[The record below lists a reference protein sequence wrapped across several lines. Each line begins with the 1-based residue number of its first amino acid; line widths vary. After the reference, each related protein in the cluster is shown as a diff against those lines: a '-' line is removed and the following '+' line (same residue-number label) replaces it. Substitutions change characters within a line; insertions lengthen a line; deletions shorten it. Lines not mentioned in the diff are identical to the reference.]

1 MWRSWTCRTSNSIE
15 RSHRQRVE
23 TLLPRVDAV
32 AWVTDPEKYHD
43 AVLHDD
49 FLRRWVPRLDRQ
61 VVVLNKIDRLSP
73 ESAQGIR
80 RDLER
85 ELGAE
90 GAVGARRRPPVLLVA
105 AAPAGYAYANT
116 AGPDLTELRAW
127 LSEAVEAKAVVTAR
141 LAASIRTA
149 IASLAAD
156 AGIRIDTR
164 PSPILDGPARRAA
177 IDRATEELLRVVDL
191 PAVERQAVA
200 ATRAKARARGAGPL
214 GFITSRIYRYSGR
227 EFGRQTPPASS
238 TAGVSVEHWRPRP
251 RPSARR

>member
-1 MWRSWTCRTSNSIE
+1 MG
-15 RSHRQRVE
+15 
-23 TLLPRVDAV
+23 DG
-32 AWVTDPEKYHD
+32 PEKYHD

-164 PSPILDGPARRAA
+164 PSPILDGPSRRAA
-177 IDRATEELLRVVDL
+177 IDRATDGAAARRRSPRSRASGRGRDASQGEGAWSGRSDL
-191 PAVERQAVA
+191 
-200 ATRAKARARGAGPL
+200 
-214 GFITSRIYRYSGR
+214 SRREFYRYSGR
-227 EFGRQTPPASS
+227 ELG
-238 TAGVSVEHWRPRP
+238 GRPRRLP
-251 RPSARR
+251 QPLA